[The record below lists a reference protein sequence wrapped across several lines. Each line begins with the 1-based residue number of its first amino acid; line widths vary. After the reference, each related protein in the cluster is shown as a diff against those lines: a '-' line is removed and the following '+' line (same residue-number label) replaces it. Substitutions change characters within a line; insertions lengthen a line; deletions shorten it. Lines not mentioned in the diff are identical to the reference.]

1 MGAELRKHQD
11 MLIIIG
17 TGVIAFGVWSV
28 IKTVLYYALSRD
40 EMLRILKE
48 QGLEQGYEA
57 GVYVLIA
64 LALAFILGLRIYIG
78 LSARAEGVGKR
89 RGNGYVVLAAIM
101 TLVNFGGFVLSVAGA
116 FELELTL
123 DNIVDLSVTFV
134 VELTSIATMAELVYS
149 ALRVRNLRKQIAD

>member
-101 TLVNFGGFVLSVAGA
+101 TLANFGGFVLSVAGA

>member
-1 MGAELRKHQD
+1 

-101 TLVNFGGFVLSVAGA
+101 TLANFGGFVLSVVGA